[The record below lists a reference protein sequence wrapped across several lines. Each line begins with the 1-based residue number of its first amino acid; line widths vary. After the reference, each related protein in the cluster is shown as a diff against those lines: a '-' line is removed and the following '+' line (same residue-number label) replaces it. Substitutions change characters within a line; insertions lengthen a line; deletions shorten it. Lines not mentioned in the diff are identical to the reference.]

1 MIFNK
6 FYNTVSIRKNTF
18 HKIEAKK
25 KKKEYVNSQNSVKI
39 LKNIM

>member
-25 KKKEYVNSQNSVKI
+25 KKEYVNSQNSVKI